1 MCVQSLH
8 SSRSAQSFVMSLTL
22 DTLAS
27 QPRWKP
33 EETLTLV
40 GTSRGDALGA
50 WGDSLARRFGPQ
62 AIARVRAR
70 LPPQHVHI
78 PPVLTAKDT
87 LPVHAQLLLT
97 EAIVDEFLGGDMR
110 ALYPL
115 LVEDTRAALGRLQ
128 LALVKT
134 VGAHR
139 AIAQGARQFC
149 SIYDRGTAVA
159 DTAKGHARVVFRD
172 HPMFGHPTWRA
183 LQLMATGTLLE
194 LAGSPGRVTGEHLA
208 EDSFATVATW

>member
-1 MCVQSLH
+1 
-8 SSRSAQSFVMSLTL
+8 MSLTL
-22 DTLAS
+22 DTLALK
-27 QPRWKP
+27 PRWNV

-40 GTSRGDALGA
+40 GTSRGDAIGS
-50 WGDSLARRFGPQ
+50 WGENLTRRYGPQ

-70 LPPQHVHI
+70 LPAQHAQLAA
-78 PPVLTAKDT
+78 VLTVKDT
-87 LPVHAQLLLT
+87 VPVHAQLLLT
-97 EAIVDEFLGGDMR
+97 EAIVDEFLDGDLR

-134 VGAHR
+134 IGAHR
-139 AIAQGARQFC
+139 AISQGARQFRTVH
-149 SIYDRGTAVA
+149 DRGTADA
-159 DTAKGHARVVFRD
+159 DTAKGRARVVFRG
-172 HPMFGHPTWRA
+172 HPMFAHPTWRA
-183 LQLMATGTLLE
+183 LQLMATSTLLE